1 MLLAMNKTAENT
13 TNSLI
18 KGHRVEQKAI
28 DPAMTSPLA
37 EVSDVT
43 AAELQAIKDEKL
55 AAIRRSIDQGDYDSD
70 AILEKALGRMLK
82 RLEDPENEQ

>member
-18 KGHRVEQKAI
+18 KGHPVEQKAI
-28 DPAMTSPLA
+28 DPAVTLPLA
-37 EVSDVT
+37 EVSDLT

-70 AILEKALGRMLK
+70 AILEKALGRMLE
-82 RLEDPENEQ
+82 RLEEPENEQ